1 MKLIN
6 GRGQLGKEL
15 SKLNFDIDC
24 TIYHTWNLDD
34 KSYGAQLEEYENF
47 CHYVDKHPDE
57 KIVFISTV
65 YTHYDEYVRWKME
78 AELYLWRSMESG
90 QVIRIQSMIGK
101 GRLYE
106 KCLKKKELLFGD
118 VVINTIKETAEDII
132 MNLNS
137 DDRLIVIPGHEIDV
151 NIVNELIQF
160 GVKNV
165 ERK

>member
-15 SKLNFDIDC
+15 SKLSSDIDC

-34 KSYGAQLEEYENF
+34 KSKNAQFEEYEEF
-47 CHYVDKHPDE
+47 CYYVDKYPDE
-57 KIVFISTV
+57 RIVFISTT
-65 YTHYDEYVRWKME
+65 YPHHDEYVRFKME
-78 AELYLWRSMESG
+78 AELYLWSHTRSG

-106 KCLKKKELLFGD
+106 KCLKKKKLLSGN
-118 VVINTIKETAEDII
+118 VAINTIKETAEDII

-137 DDRLIVIPGHEIDV
+137 DDRLIVIPGHEINV
-151 NIVNELIQF
+151 NIVNELIQY

>member
-15 SKLNFDIDC
+15 SKLSSDIDC

-34 KSYGAQLEEYENF
+34 KSDEVQLEEYVDF
-47 CHYVDKHPDE
+47 CHYVDRHPDE
-57 KIVFISTV
+57 RIVFISTV
-65 YTHYDEYVRWKME
+65 HPHYDEYVRWKME

-132 MNLNS
+132 MSLNS

-151 NIVNELIQF
+151 NIVNELIQY
-160 GVKNV
+160 GAKNV